1 MKTGVDEESNL
12 EYFQVKF
19 KNEINQSYV
28 IKYQTAITLTSD
40 TETTTQ
46 IGNSVTFTGDNIT
59 KGETEN

>member
-40 TETTTQ
+40 TETTAQ